1 MFWRKSLSMKNSV
14 SFSALGAVLMAA
26 LVVLLLFLLLQRP
39 WQSLDSVTGSLGQT
53 KITNNEV
60 APVAHTPQQAGLVNN
75 VSQLRQYLADN
86 PEDGNNWVFL
96 ARNLTGLERNLEA
109 VEAYEKA
116 HQLLGDKPDLLVEY
130 AETLA
135 RENYEALQG
144 EPVALLER
152 ALEIDP
158 EHDYALWLAGSAA
171 FQVKEF
177 GKAAEYWE
185 RIVPRVDTF
194 TEEHD
199 RLRGMIAMAKYE
211 ARALNSLGE
220 PGSPAMRAQA
230 EVRAIA
236 GVKVR
241 VSIAPHLAD
250 RVSADDPVFI
260 FAGEMDGEKQFS
272 KEAIAKIRLK
282 VSDLPTVVVLND
294 ENSMK
299 PTRNL
304 SLFKSV
310 RLWAYVT
317 KVGRYKLYNGDL
329 QGKLAEARLARDE
342 PVELVLDQQFI
353 K

>member
-39 WQSLDSVTGSLGQT
+39 WQSLDTSGQT
-53 KITNNEV
+53 ETSNNEV
-60 APVAHTPQQAGLVNN
+60 APVAHSPQQAGLVNN

-86 PEDGNNWVFL
+86 PEDGSNWVFL

-109 VEAYEKA
+109 VEAYEKG

-130 AETLA
+130 AGALA
-135 RENYEALQG
+135 RENYEELQG

-158 EHDYALWLAGSAA
+158 EHDYALWLAGTAA

-194 TEEHD
+194 SEEHD
-199 RLRGMIAMAKYE
+199 RLRGMIAMVKYE
-211 ARALNSLGE
+211 ARAMNSLGE
-220 PGSPAMRAQA
+220 PGSPAMRVQQ

-250 RVSADDPVFI
+250 RVSPDDPVFI